1 MNEAEAAFPFPFS
14 SFVLRP
20 SSFILSPA
28 LVIIKGRPPWWNIHM
43 SSLTLEQF
51 TRNLSESGLLTVAEV
66 AMFLDRYAPHSR
78 PRDGMALARELV
90 HANRL
95 TKYQAT
101 VICQG
106 RGKSL
111 VFDEYIVWD
120 KIGQGGM
127 GVVLKAQHRRMRRLV
142 AIKMLPKAMLG
153 NAESVRRFYHEVEA
167 AARLSHPNIVTA
179 YDAREQD
186 NVHCLIME
194 YVDGHSLAVIL
205 KQYGPL
211 PLHQAVKC
219 TLQAARGLEYAHS
232 QGVVHR
238 DIKPGNLLIDK
249 HGVVKIL
256 DMGLAL
262 IQREAETSD
271 ADRLTQSGQVMGTC
285 DYMAPEQAQDPRRA
299 DHRSDIY
306 GLGCT
311 LFRLLTGRPPF
322 TGETIVQ
329 VLLAHRETPI
339 PSLTAARPD
348 VPPQLDGIFRKM
360 LAKRPADRYQSMA
373 EVIADLEAVVSQ
385 SQPAAKA
392 AAKPSSDSDFR
403 ALLRSLGS
411 LATFRPAR
419 TATAPE
425 GGSAS
430 MSSRSEIASVSDLSR
445 ADRRRMLLIGL
456 AGGLGATLVA
466 GLFWLVWGGRQSSS
480 APVSAGSVSASAAG
494 GDVSAQSTSPAG
506 PGVETA
512 PPVRSATS
520 SDAAARTSPGKM
532 AENILDQSHA
542 AAPRD
547 SSGASPPGGT
557 AAHKR
562 SLVEMATEIS
572 GDKTPGSSGPNDS
585 QGKAHGKSAQ

>member
-1 MNEAEAAFPFPFS
+1 MP
-14 SFVLRP
+14 
-20 SSFILSPA
+20 
-28 LVIIKGRPPWWNIHM
+28 
-43 SSLTLEQF
+43 SLTLEQF
-51 TRNLSESGLLTVAEV
+51 TRNLSESGLLSVAEV
-66 AMFLDRYAPHSR
+66 AMFLDRYPPHAR

-101 VICQG
+101 VVCQG

-142 AIKMLPKAMLG
+142 ALKMLPKATLG
-153 NAESVRRFYHEVEA
+153 NEESVRRFYHEVEA

-186 NVHCLIME
+186 KVHCLIME

-211 PLHQAVKC
+211 PLHQAIKC

-232 QGVVHR
+232 QGIVHR

-262 IQREAETSD
+262 IQREVEEGD

-311 LFRLLTGRPPF
+311 LFRLLTGRPPYS
-322 TGETIVQ
+322 GETIVQ
-329 VLLAHRETPI
+329 VLLSHRETPI

-348 VPPQLDGIFRKM
+348 VPPRLDAIFRKM
-360 LAKRPADRYQSMA
+360 VAKRPADRYQSMA
-373 EVIADLEAVVSQ
+373 EVVADLETVLSE
-385 SQPAAKA
+385 SQPAAQA

-403 ALLRSLGS
+403 DLLRSLGNF
-411 LATFRPAR
+411 ATFRR
-419 TATAPE
+419 GRSGSTHE

-430 MSSRSEIASVSDLSR
+430 MALGSDITSLSKVSRSA
-445 ADRRRMLLIGL
+445 RRRMVLIGL
-456 AGGLGATLVA
+456 GGGLGLTLAA
-466 GLFWLVWGGRQSSS
+466 GLLWLVWGGGAHSS
-480 APVSAGSVSASAAG
+480 ADAHAGHPSPSSAGVDASAISTFPAP
-494 GDVSAQSTSPAG
+494 GDLGAG
-506 PGVETA
+506 PA
-512 PPVRSATS
+512 PPPAAGAGSAR
-520 SDAAARTSPGKM
+520 RTSPGKM
-532 AENILDQSHA
+532 AENIIGQSHA
-542 AAPRD
+542 AEPHDASAP
-547 SSGASPPGGT
+547 PPAGGT
-557 AAHKR
+557 GPHKR
-562 SLVEMATEIS
+562 SLAEMATEIS
-572 GDKTPGSSGPNDS
+572 GDKAPVSSGSNDS
-585 QGKAHGKSAQ
+585 PGNAHDKSAP